1 MYSIQSH
8 DGTSVLPSRHS
19 LRVSSF
25 IKLFP
30 NRFLSGLPTL
40 SSMWLYH
47 HFTIIYIG
55 RRLFPVM
62 NYELLETK
70 NGILFIFFIY
80 LPSLGPEDILINTC
94 WKNECVCWWG
104 IKYCEMHQK
113 LVSLFISN
121 IFLTLNSGFFP
132 NIFDLDWTANVFL
145 LDTSNYRTIT
155 K

>member
-8 DGTSVLPSRHS
+8 DGTSVLPSRRS

-30 NRFLSGLPTL
+30 CGLTTL
-40 SSMWLYH
+40 SSMRLYH
-47 HFTIIYIG
+47 YFTIIYIG

-62 NYELLETK
+62 NCELLEAK
-70 NGILFIFFIY
+70 NGILFIFLIY
-80 LPSLGPEDILINTC
+80 LPSLSPEDILINTC
-94 WKNECVCWWG
+94 WKNECVCWWE

-113 LVSLFISN
+113 LVSLLISN

-132 NIFDLDWTANVFL
+132 NIFDLDWTANIFL